1 MSSFHSFG
9 TANNHTLTH
18 VRHRDYGSLDDHSK
32 STLAFPCTTSENQ
45 RVAFRVADRTLQSF
59 KPPPPCIDLTDLREN
74 VCRNPSNPKSQPISV
89 NPPHTARQNSIQPS
103 SPPVSDSRSFFDLQ
117 STKHL
122 TAGKPEVKE
131 VIQDAI
137 NEMTD
142 DEVEDE
148 DEKSVAGSDEEKEEE
163 EKNDEAESS
172 KEKDE
177 EEEKAE
183 AESNKEKDED
193 EEKLKD

>member
-59 KPPPPCIDLTDLREN
+59 KPPPPCIDRTNLREN

-122 TAGKPEVKE
+122 TAGYGHR
-131 VIQDAI
+131 Q
-137 NEMTD
+137 
-142 DEVEDE
+142 
-148 DEKSVAGSDEEKEEE
+148 
-163 EKNDEAESS
+163 ES
-172 KEKDE
+172 KIK
-177 EEEKAE
+177 KQG
-183 AESNKEKDED
+183 KG
-193 EEKLKD
+193 